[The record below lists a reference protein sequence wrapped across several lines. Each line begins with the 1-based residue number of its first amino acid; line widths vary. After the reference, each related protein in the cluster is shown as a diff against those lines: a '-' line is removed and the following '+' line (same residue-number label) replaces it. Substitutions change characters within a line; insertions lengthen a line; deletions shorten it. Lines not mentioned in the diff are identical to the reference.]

1 MTASQRV
8 FLGLLVS
15 SQQWSPASAWMTPP
29 SAPFLSVPASASLA
43 KRIIP
48 SIRRGSSLA
57 STTTDQAHQSQSQ
70 QEQQP
75 PALRGLYPPSVAH
88 SNGTLQVDELHTLY
102 YEVHGNQSS
111 STNKKKSALFLH
123 GGPGAG
129 CNPNH
134 ARFFDSNLYDKIVL
148 VDQRGCGKSTP
159 RGQVYHNSLNHLVG
173 DCERLR
179 EHLQVGESWDVVLG
193 GSWGSTLAIAYA
205 QEFPERVKSV
215 ILRGVCLLRSAEVDW
230 LFTPQGGAAQQN
242 PKGWKQFAETVGM
255 TTVDSDTSESVEN
268 NMENPQV
275 TDRSVLHAYY
285 DRFFSRNATDRWT
298 AARGWMTWE
307 FTASSSYKENL
318 KAIQN
323 ATEQTNQNNNKT
335 DEIPQSPAILV
346 SSSGSDQWSYEDS
359 EGAILSPS
367 QVESLSSEDPATYA
381 RGAHLRQGLLHPTKT
396 PETSSS
402 LTPQPRLIAL
412 QANDFEHPKLLE
424 ETVGNFSGFPAMPM
438 LTCFY
443 SVNDRFAM
451 NDIDL
456 IAPERMIRLQD
467 IPCIAIQGGMDPI
480 CPPDTAL
487 DVKEQWP
494 GMELRIPVYAGHS
507 MYHPELAHEI
517 VQATDRMAD
526 LQ

>member
-1 MTASQRV
+1 M
-8 FLGLLVS
+8 
-15 SQQWSPASAWMTPP
+15 SPASAWMTPP
-29 SAPFLSVPASASLA
+29 SAALSSSVQASAFLA
-43 KRIIP
+43 KRRIP
-48 SIRRGSSLA
+48 SIDRGSSLSSNTA
-57 STTTDQAHQSQSQ
+57 TGQENRSQSQ
-70 QEQQP
+70 QEQAEQP
-75 PALRGLYPPSVAH
+75 AALRGLYPPSVAH

-111 STNKKKSALFLH
+111 SSSNKKKSALFLH

-129 CNPNH
+129 CNANH
-134 ARFFDSNLYDKIVL
+134 ARFFDPNLYDTIVL

-159 RGQVYHNSLNHLVG
+159 RGQVYHNSLKHLVG

-193 GSWGSTLAIAYA
+193 GSWGSTLAVAYA
-205 QEFPERVKSV
+205 QEFPQRVKSV

-242 PKGWKQFAETVGM
+242 PKGWDQFSKTVGM
-255 TTVDSDTSESVEN
+255 ATVDRDTSASADTDMES
-268 NMENPQV
+268 PPLS
-275 TDRSVLHAYY
+275 DRSVLHAYY
-285 DRFFSRNATDRWT
+285 DRFFSRNATERWT

-307 FTASSSYKENL
+307 FTASSSYKEKL

-323 ATEQTNQNNNKT
+323 ATHQADKSINEA

-346 SSSGSDQWSYEDS
+346 SSSSSDQWSYEDS
-359 EGAILSPS
+359 TGATLSPF
-367 QVESLSSEDPATYA
+367 QVENMSSTTPLVDEDPAHYA
-381 RGAHLRQGLLHPTKT
+381 RGALLRQGLLHPQT
-396 PETSSS
+396 PSTSSTS
-402 LTPQPRLIAL
+402 SQPRLIAL
-412 QANDFEHPKLLE
+412 QANDFEDPKLLE
-424 ETVGNFSGFPAMPM
+424 EKVGNFSGFPAMPM

-456 IAPERMIRLQD
+456 IAPERMKRLQD

-487 DVKEQWP
+487 DVKELWP

-507 MYHPELAHEI
+507 MYHPELAHEL
-517 VQATDRMAD
+517 VQATDRMAA